1 MDAALV
7 RAQLMRMLASE
18 IFTRSDRLSA
28 FLRFVVEQTLDGHA
42 AGLKEQSLGCQ
53 LYAKGTAFDG
63 AADPIVRVDARRLR
77 DKLREYYA
85 EFPHDAVVITLPK
98 GTYVPVFTSN
108 GHVPP
113 PAPPSRSGWPWV
125 AAVIAAAGLLAAII
139 TWTVVHRMSSVPD
152 RLLRVTSFPG
162 EIGAP
167 ALSPDGNFVAF
178 SWKGPEA
185 NGAPDIWIKSIA
197 SGDLRRLTAT
207 PELSETAPAWSPDGG
222 RIAFARRDHGIFVV
236 PQLGGEE
243 RKVSGS
249 GTHVGWAPDGT
260 SVLIRHGERD
270 GPFGIYQVSLDT
282 LERRALTQPPSG
294 VGDWRF
300 NVSPDGTM
308 LAFIRYE
315 RAGLGDLFVV
325 PLAGGE
331 PRRLTNLNAAIN
343 GVDWTPDG
351 RDLSYSFGGLWCLPV
366 RGTPSGGGS
375 RMPGVPDSA
384 KNPSVSRPRSGRP
397 GRLAFQVENADVN
410 FRIVDLQAPLNR
422 GVFQAAKP
430 FAAASRLDYPGT
442 FSPDGGSLAFVS
454 ARGTAK
460 PSLPNTSP
468 ELWLSRTDWNR
479 LAAARHGS
487 TSYRR
492 HLVSRRKQ
500 DSVRRR
506 CRRK

>member
-139 TWTVVHRMSSVPD
+139 TWTVVHRKSSVPD

-260 SVLIRHGERD
+260 SVLIRDRERD

-331 PRRLTNLNAAIN
+331 PRRPPT
-343 GVDWTPDG
+343 
-351 RDLSYSFGGLWCLPV
+351 
-366 RGTPSGGGS
+366 
-375 RMPGVPDSA
+375 
-384 KNPSVSRPRSGRP
+384 
-397 GRLAFQVENADVN
+397 
-410 FRIVDLQAPLNR
+410 
-422 GVFQAAKP
+422 
-430 FAAASRLDYPGT
+430 
-442 FSPDGGSLAFVS
+442 
-454 ARGTAK
+454 
-460 PSLPNTSP
+460 
-468 ELWLSRTDWNR
+468 
-479 LAAARHGS
+479 
-487 TSYRR
+487 
-492 HLVSRRKQ
+492 
-500 DSVRRR
+500 
-506 CRRK
+506 